1 MSRGIQERCFRE
13 PSTVSPFGKGIV
25 GSTTGTG
32 GSTSAGATGNDIVCK
47 KSNYRIIYINFY
59 NKIDT

>member
-1 MSRGIQERCFRE
+1 MSRGFEERCFRE

-32 GSTSAGATGNDIVCK
+32 GSTSAGANGSDIVYNY
-47 KSNYRIIYINFY
+47 SNYEISSINFY